1 MSDWY
6 EDEQF
11 WEDTESV
18 IFTEERCKQASGEV
32 DHLLALVEPRAGA
45 AVLDLGCG
53 IGRHSLEFAKHG
65 YQVTGVDRTARYLDR
80 ARKSGKEQRL
90 EIEWVQDDMRRF
102 RRDNSFDLV
111 VNLLTSFGYFDDRAD
126 DGRILENVA
135 ASLKP
140 GGRFVIDLMGKEV
153 LARIFQQRDWH
164 EQPDGTLVLEERKL
178 TDHWNRLDLRWIILK
193 DEQHR
198 EQHFTLRLYS
208 AGELKDL
215 LAAAGLSEIT
225 AYGSLDGKP
234 YDNAAE
240 RLVVVGRK

>member
-1 MSDWY
+1 MPEWY

-32 DHLLALVEPRAGA
+32 DHVLGLVKLQAGA
-45 AVLDLGCG
+45 AMLDLGCG
-53 IGRHSLEFAKHG
+53 IGRHSLEFAKRG

-80 ARKSGKEQRL
+80 ARKSGREQGF
-90 EIEWVQDDMRRF
+90 EIEWIQDDMRRF

-111 VNLLTSFGYFDDRAD
+111 VSLLTSFGYFDDRAD

-164 EQPDGTLVLEERKL
+164 EQPDGTLVLEERELK
-178 TDHWNRLDLRWIILK
+178 DHWSRLDLRWIIMRA
-193 DEQHR
+193 EQRR
-198 EQHFTLRLYS
+198 EQRFTLRLYA
-208 AGELKDL
+208 AGELMDL

-225 AYGSLDGKP
+225 AYGSLVGKP
-234 YDNAAE
+234 YDNTAE
-240 RLVVVGRK
+240 RLVIVGTK